1 MDARVRPIQQQHQAA
16 GGAALRS
23 LLLKLLLSSLV
34 VILLP
39 MGLAILWTSNTLS
52 TLLERRFVEKSKVQ
66 AERVRLL
73 LNEKQE
79 IATGLANLIA
89 EMPGVE
95 KRLRNRDRKGLFQ
108 LLLPIVGSIEMDFIE
123 ILDREGR
130 IFLRVHDPSSY
141 GDRPTPAQ
149 DVQRL
154 LKGMRDLPNYGIEES
169 DGKSYLRAVESIDA
183 KGIVGVASAG
193 YSINRDLIRE
203 LEQVA
208 DGKVV
213 IAVGNRLYSSE
224 GSTPVARALPPGDLE
239 NIISPQTL
247 WHREGPSPSLEIRLP
262 LETARGQEGVIS
274 LFFPS
279 QEMTAAI
286 GALQKSLFSIALVGI
301 VLAFFASWILSR
313 RLTRP
318 LRELVWRTEQV
329 AGGDYAGAVRIKSM
343 DEIGVLAS
351 SFNRMLEELRR
362 SRNEVDSYRQELERK
377 FAETGEE
384 LVETEKKR
392 AAMAHM
398 IAHDLKNPLLGIKKT
413 LERLEQAHPEFNEP
427 QPSRILEDLL
437 SAGDLVIGMV
447 NEMLDLY
454 RSDFGDLPL
463 SFTSFQMEEPI
474 QTSLRILGP
483 ELEEK
488 NIQVASHSDPLQIP
502 VVADKKR
509 LTRLLINLLSNAIKF
524 SPDHGRIYVST
535 AVLERDAKLGSQVLI
550 RVEDEG
556 TGIPEQDLPKIFDR
570 FYSRDQGKLE
580 KGTGL
585 GLPYCKLVAEAHQGK
600 IWAESR
606 SGDGF
611 AVSVILPTNASE
623 KQEAYGT

>member
-1 MDARVRPIQQQHQAA
+1 M
-16 GGAALRS
+16 RS

-39 MGLAILWTSNTLS
+39 MGLAILWTSKTFS
-52 TLLERRFVEKSKVQ
+52 TLLERRFEEKSRAQ
-66 AERVRLL
+66 AERVGLL

-89 EMPGVE
+89 EMPGVQE
-95 KRLRNRDRKGLFQ
+95 KLKKGDRKALFQ
-108 LLLPIVGSIEMDFIE
+108 HLLPIVGSIEMDFIE

-130 IFLRVHDPSSY
+130 IFLRVHDPSNY
-141 GDRPTPAQ
+141 GDNPPPAE
-149 DVQRL
+149 DVRRL
-154 LKGMRDLPNYGIEES
+154 LRGMRDLPNYGIEER
-169 DGKSYLRAVESIDA
+169 DGKTYLRAVESIDV
-183 KGIVGVASAG
+183 KGILGVVSAG
-193 YSINRDLIRE
+193 YSLNRDLIKE
-203 LEQVA
+203 LEKVA
-208 DGKVV
+208 DGQVV
-213 IAVGNRLYSSE
+213 IAVSNQLYSSE
-224 GSTPVARALPPGDLE
+224 GAGLVAKAAPGAKPE
-239 NIISPQTL
+239 ITEGPGTH
-247 WHREGPSPSLEIRLP
+247 WHRKGPSPSLEIRLP

-274 LFFPS
+274 LFFPT
-279 QEMTAAI
+279 QEMTAAL
-286 GALQKSLFSIALVGI
+286 GTLQKTLFSVALVGI
-301 VLAFFASWILSR
+301 ILAFFASWILSR
-313 RLTRP
+313 RLTKP
-318 LRELVWRTEQV
+318 LRALVRRTEKV
-329 AGGDYAGAVRIKSM
+329 ASGDYAGAVRVKSR
-343 DEIGVLAS
+343 DEIGLLAR

-384 LVETEKKR
+384 LIKTEGKR

-413 LERLEQAHPEFNEP
+413 LERLEQTPTELNGP
-427 QPSRILEDLL
+427 QARSILEDLL

-463 SFTSFQMEEPI
+463 SYTSFQMDEPI

-488 NIQVASHSDPLQIP
+488 RIQVANRSDPPQILL
-502 VVADKKR
+502 VADKKR

-524 SPDHGRIYVST
+524 SPDYGRIFISSS
-535 AVLERDAKLGSQVLI
+535 VLEGDGKSAPQVLI

-556 TGIPEQDLPKIFDR
+556 AGIPEQDLPKIFDR

-600 IWAESR
+600 IWAEGR
-606 SGDGF
+606 NGGGF
-611 AVSVILPTNASE
+611 AVSVILPTDAAE
-623 KQEAYGT
+623 KRKAYGT